1 MEDTRKNKLIS
12 IGVLGLM
19 QCYLNISNE
28 EAIHRYCKSN
38 DIDIEDFEDEINV
51 FYFDDEFGAY
61 SVYKTE
67 I

>member
-1 MEDTRKNKLIS
+1 MEGTRQNKLIS
-12 IGVLGLM
+12 IGVLGIM

-28 EAIHRYCKSN
+28 EAIQRYCKFN
-38 DIDIEDFEDEINV
+38 DINIEDFEDDVQV

>member
-1 MEDTRKNKLIS
+1 MEATRKNKLIS

-19 QCYLNISNE
+19 QCYLNISKE
-28 EAIHRYCKSN
+28 EAIQRYCKSN
-38 DIDIEDFEDEINV
+38 DINIEDFEDDVQV